1 MEIIRVLDTHTANRI
16 AAGEVVDRPASI
28 VKELV
33 ENAIDA
39 GASHIVIEANGGGID
54 LIRIRDDGCG
64 MSEKDAVT
72 AFARHATSKIHT
84 ASDLEDI
91 GTLGF
96 RGEALASIAAVSRV
110 TLRTKMQDAENGVCV
125 RIHGGE
131 IVENAPTGCADGTLF
146 LVENVFYNTPARL
159 KFLKSARTE
168 AAMISD
174 YVSRMMMAY
183 PQIAF
188 KLVQNDRTIYQ
199 SAGDGDLLQVLGCV
213 YGKDTLPH
221 LKPLSFDDGYIRLQ
235 GYAGTAQA
243 AKNNRLAQSFFIN
256 HRYIKSQ
263 KLSFTVQR
271 AYDTRLMSG
280 RFPLIVMDMCISGRE
295 IDVNVHPNKLDVRF
309 KQEDR
314 VMHAAYAAVRA
325 ALGTAEIPAMLKQD
339 VMPTPREIW
348 FGHSAEN
355 KVGVSQEAGI
365 EAEARP
371 SAASYMLQAQQPQ
384 PGAAYVREPAV
395 QASTAVDDSRYSAH
409 AAPDIPVFTILPSR
423 AAASPMPQPDSAPA
437 APNPVQTEFT
447 TAPYQVIGQ
456 LFNCYLI
463 IQQGEAAF
471 FIDQHA
477 AHERKLYE
485 QMMQKGLHADAQ
497 ILLTPHIET
506 LSAAEY
512 AILPAHIED
521 FRALGF
527 DIEDFGSM
535 SVSIRA
541 VPHIFG
547 KPQAVSFLHD
557 ALDMLERKEK
567 LSTAELK
574 RSAIIQQACKHAI
587 KAGAILDE
595 MQIRELLDDFQA
607 NGVPLTCPHGRPVMM
622 QMQKSEFEKL
632 FKRLV

>member
-33 ENAIDA
+33 ENAVDA
-39 GASHIVIEANGGGID
+39 GASSIVIEANGGGID

-64 MSEKDAVT
+64 MSEKDALT

-110 TLRTKMQDAENGVCV
+110 TLRTKIKDAGSGVCV
-125 RIHGGE
+125 RMHGGE
-131 IVENAPTGCADGTLF
+131 CVEHMPAGCADGTLF

-168 AAMISD
+168 AGMISD

-183 PQIAF
+183 PHIAF
-188 KLVQNDRTIYQ
+188 KLVQNDRTVYQ
-199 SAGDGDLLQVLGCV
+199 SSGDGDVLQVLGCI

-235 GYAGTAQA
+235 GYASTAQV

-271 AYDTRLMSG
+271 AYDTRLMAG
-280 RFPLIVMDMCISGRE
+280 RFPLIVMDMRLSGRE

-314 VMHAAYAAVRA
+314 VMHAAYAAVRD
-325 ALGTAEIPAMLKQD
+325 ALGAAEIPALLQRD
-339 VMPTPREIW
+339 VVAEPREIW
-348 FGHSAEN
+348 IGHSAEN
-355 KVGVSQEAGI
+355 DKALPNFVEDQSETP
-365 EAEARP
+365 P
-371 SAASYMLQAQQPQ
+371 SAAKLLQTQQPEQ
-384 PGAAYVREPAV
+384 SVQYVREPAV
-395 QASTAVDDSRYSAH
+395 QAR
-409 AAPDIPVFTILPSR
+409 AAADIPASPAPEIPVFTILPAR
-423 AAASPMPQPDSAPA
+423 ATQPLVQPPDAVPA
-437 APNPVQTEFT
+437 TKQTVQTEFEA
-447 TAPYQVIGQ
+447 APYQVIGQ
-456 LFNCYLI
+456 LFHCYLI
-463 IQQGEAAF
+463 IQQGDAAF

-485 QMMQKGLHADAQ
+485 QMMQNDLRADAQ
-497 ILLTPHIET
+497 LLLTPHIET

-512 AILPAHIED
+512 AQLPEHMED

-541 VPHIFG
+541 VPYIFG

-557 ALDMLERKEK
+557 ALDMLEKKEK

-574 RSAIIQQACKHAI
+574 RGAIIQQACKHAV
-587 KAGAILDE
+587 KAGAALDE
-595 MQIRELLDDFQA
+595 VQIRALWDDFRA
-607 NGVPLTCPHGRPVMM
+607 NGVPLTCPHGRPIMM
-622 QMQKSEFEKL
+622 QMQKTEFEKL

>member
-1 MEIIRVLDTHTANRI
+1 MEIIRILDTHTANRI

-33 ENAIDA
+33 ENAVDA
-39 GASHIVIEANGGGID
+39 GASHITIEANGGGAD
-54 LIRIRDDGCG
+54 LIRVRDNGCG
-64 MSEKDAVT
+64 MSEKDALT
-72 AFARHATSKIHT
+72 AFARHATSKIRT

-110 TLRTKMQDAENGVCV
+110 TLRTKMQDAQNGVCV

-131 IVENAPTGCADGTLF
+131 CIENAPAGCADGTLM

-159 KFLKSARTE
+159 KFLKSPRTE

-188 KLVQNDRTIYQ
+188 KLIQNDRLVYQ
-199 SAGDGDLLQVLGCV
+199 TAGDGDLLQVLGCI
-213 YGKDTLPH
+213 YGKDALPH
-221 LKPLSFDDGYIRLQ
+221 LKALSFDDGYIRLQ
-235 GYAGTAQA
+235 GYAGTAQI

-263 KLSFTVQR
+263 KLSYSVQR
-271 AYDTRLMSG
+271 AYDTRLMTG
-280 RFPLIVMDMCISGRE
+280 RFPLVVMDIRIDGRE

-314 VMHAAYAAVRA
+314 VMHAAYTAVRD
-325 ALGTAEIPAMLKQD
+325 ALGTVEIPSMLKRD
-339 VMPTPREIW
+339 VDAQPRELW
-348 FGHSAEN
+348 FGRPADDAKIPRAADDDE
-355 KVGVSQEAGI
+355 VQ
-365 EAEARP
+365 P
-371 SAASYMLQAQQPQ
+371 SAAARMLQAQQPQ
-384 PGAAYVREPAV
+384 QGVQYVRETAAYAR
-395 QASTAVDDSRYSAH
+395 QASEDGSPDAPC
-409 AAPDIPVFTILPSR
+409 APDIPVFTILQPAKVSLPASADPS
-423 AAASPMPQPDSAPA
+423 ATPAPKA
-437 APNPVQTEFT
+437 VQTEFT
-447 TAPYQVIGQ
+447 ADPYRVVGQ

-463 IQQGEAAF
+463 VQQGESAF

-485 QMMQKGLHADAQ
+485 AMMRDGLRADAQ
-497 ILLTPHIET
+497 LLLAPHIET
-506 LSAAEY
+506 LSAPEY
-512 AILPAHIED
+512 AILPAHMED

-547 KPQAVSFLHD
+547 KPEAVSFLHD
-557 ALDMLERKEK
+557 ALAMLEKKEQ
-567 LSTAELK
+567 LSTTELK
-574 RSAIIQQACKHAI
+574 RGAIIQQACKHAI
-587 KAGAILDE
+587 KAGAMLDE
-595 MQIRELLDDFQA
+595 MQIRELLDDFRA

-622 QMQKSEFEKL
+622 QMQKAEFEKL

>member
-33 ENAIDA
+33 ENAVDA
-39 GASHIVIEANGGGID
+39 GASHITIEANGGGAD
-54 LIRIRDDGCG
+54 LIRVRDDGCG
-64 MSEKDAVT
+64 MSETDALT
-72 AFARHATSKIHT
+72 AFARHATSKIRT

-110 TLRTKMQDAENGVCV
+110 TLRTKMRDAQNGVCI

-131 IVENAPTGCADGTLF
+131 CIENAPAGCAGGTLM

-159 KFLKSARTE
+159 KFLKSPRTE

-188 KLVQNDRTIYQ
+188 KLVQNDRLVYQ
-199 SAGDGDLLQVLGCV
+199 TAGDGDLLQVLCSI
-213 YGKDTLPH
+213 YGKDALPH
-221 LKPLSFDDGYIRLQ
+221 LKALSYDDGYIRLQ
-235 GYAGTAQA
+235 GYAGTAQI

-271 AYDTRLMSG
+271 AYDTRLMAG
-280 RFPLIVMDMCISGRE
+280 RFPLVVMDICIAGRE

-314 VMHAAYAAVRA
+314 VMHAAFTAVRE
-325 ALGTAEIPAMLKQD
+325 ALGATEIPSMLQRD
-339 VMPTPREIW
+339 VIPEPRAIW

-355 KVGVSQEAGI
+355 DKSPQIVEKDAVQ
-365 EAEARP
+365 P
-371 SAASYMLQAQQPQ
+371 SAASRMLQAQQPKQ
-384 PGAAYVREPAV
+384 GVQYVRESA
-395 QASTAVDDSRYSAH
+395 AALHSVDA
-409 AAPDIPVFTILPSR
+409 AAPDIPVFTILPS
-423 AAASPMPQPDSAPA
+423 PA
-437 APNPVQTEFT
+437 ARLPVSPDPSSTDTLKPVQAEFT
-447 TAPYQVIGQ
+447 ADPYQVIGQ
-456 LFNCYLI
+456 LFRCYLI
-463 IQQGEAAF
+463 VQQGDSAF

-485 QMMQKGLHADAQ
+485 KMMGNALRADAQ
-497 ILLTPHIET
+497 ILLSPHIET
-506 LSAAEY
+506 LSPAEY
-512 AILPAHIED
+512 ALLPAHIED

-547 KPQAVSFLHD
+547 KPEAVSFLHD
-557 ALDMLERKEK
+557 ALAMLEKKEK
-567 LSTAELK
+567 VSTVELK
-574 RSAIIQQACKHAI
+574 RGAIIQQACKHAI
-587 KAGAILDE
+587 KAGAVLDE
-595 MQIRELLDDFQA
+595 VQIRELLDDFQA

-622 QMQKSEFEKL
+622 QMQKAEFEKL